1 MGFGSTL
8 IRSAW
13 RMRDLV
19 RALGAVAPLATAACQ
34 PSPELATVAVQP
46 SAAPVKNIGNFNEA
60 LRCMDELM
68 LAHGKRDIYIT
79 SAGLPDATGQ
89 IAAGT
94 KDMLIT
100 TISKISARSGAFQ
113 FVDYDPTQIDV
124 QVLSEMVGIRPE
136 FVAPSYYIRGA
147 ITQIDSGVLNSSQ
160 SAAVSVPFLD
170 LGVSR
175 DQVVSVVSM
184 DMNVGKLVTRQIIP
198 GLSASNSVAVTRSG
212 KGADAGGLI
221 GKAGLSFSIA
231 LDKSE
236 GFHQAVRNLVELS
249 TIETLGK
256 LTRVPYWQCLSIE
269 PTSPIFKGQARE
281 WFDAMGTR
289 DRQQFAADALARTGY
304 YRRNGDGQGSP
315 TLDEAV
321 ARFQSD
327 NDLVPNGRVDFDLY
341 YRLLAQSSRAP
352 AAGVVASSSTPQL
365 ATATAEAPRS
375 PPKLTLTTSRG
386 PRPVYR
392 VNDTMA
398 VQVQPSVDAYVYCY
412 YQDASGTVARIF
424 PNRFQPDAFVP
435 ARRQIEVPAPDQFNI
450 RFDTPGA
457 RESVACLGSD
467 LELGVKLP
475 QELKKKDLEALPVR
489 SVDEVAARFVAL
501 APSRVDDARLAI
513 EVQR

>member
-1 MGFGSTL
+1 MACTSTRN
-8 IRSAW
+8 RSA
-13 RMRDLV
+13 RPTRVL
-19 RALGAVAPLATAACQ
+19 AIAATLAVAACQ
-34 PSPELATVAVQP
+34 PSPELATVAMQP
-46 SAAPVKNIGNFNEA
+46 STAPVKNIGNFNEA
-60 LRCMDELM
+60 LRCMDDLM
-68 LAHGKRDIYIT
+68 LAQGKRDIYIT

-89 IAAGT
+89 IATGT

-100 TISKISARSGAFQ
+100 AISKMSAKSGAFL

-147 ITQIDSGVLNSSQ
+147 ITQLDSGVLNSSQ

-184 DMNVGKLVTRQIIP
+184 DLNIGKLVTRQIIP

-212 KGADAGGLI
+212 KGGDAGGVI

-249 TIETLGK
+249 TIEALGK

-269 PTSPIFKGQARE
+269 PTSPMFKAQARE
-281 WFDAMGTR
+281 WFDTMSAQALQR
-289 DRQQFAADALARTGY
+289 FAGDALARTGS
-304 YRRNGDGQGSP
+304 YRGN
-315 TLDEAV
+315 DEAV

-341 YRLLAQSSRAP
+341 YRLLAQASRVP
-352 AAGVVASSSTPQL
+352 SAGVAASTATPQL
-365 ATATAEAPRS
+365 ASAAADAPRS
-375 PPKLTLTTSRG
+375 LPKLTIGTSRG
-386 PRPVYR
+386 PQPVYR
-392 VNDTMA
+392 VGDTMA
-398 VQVQPSVDAYVYCY
+398 VQVQPSADAYVYCY
-412 YQDASGTVARIF
+412 YQDASGAVARIF

-435 ARRQIEVPAPDQFNI
+435 ARRQIEVPPPRQFDI
-450 RFDTPGA
+450 RFDTAGA

-467 LELGVKLP
+467 LELGVNLP
-475 QELKKKDLEALPVR
+475 AELKAKDLEPLPVR
-489 SVDEVAARFVAL
+489 SVDEVASRFRAL
-501 APSRVDDARLAI
+501 APSRVDDARLPI